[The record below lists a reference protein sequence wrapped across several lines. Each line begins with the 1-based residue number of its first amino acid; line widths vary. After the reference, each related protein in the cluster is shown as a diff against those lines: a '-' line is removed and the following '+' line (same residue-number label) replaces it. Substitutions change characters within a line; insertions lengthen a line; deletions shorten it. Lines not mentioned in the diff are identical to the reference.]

1 MNEQMFRLRFQWAM
15 GQTET
20 LKKMRELRKD
30 RARMQTIFREKE
42 RDNRWLKTTTAIQQK
57 EVRHSQEKVGI
68 VTSAKM
74 QKTIVV
80 EVRRRVAHPVY
91 KRIVTKRSK
100 FMAHDEHGKAHE
112 GDMVR
117 IVESRPLSKNKRW
130 SLERSHPRR
139 APTGV

>member
-1 MNEQMFRLRFQWAM
+1 MAEQERETER
-15 GQTET
+15 GQGGPAGSG
-20 LKKMRELRKD
+20 D
-30 RARMQTIFREKE
+30 SP
-42 RDNRWLKTTTAIQQK
+42 
-57 EVRHSQEKVGI
+57 RHHQEKVGI

-130 SLERSHPRR
+130 SLKEVLR
-139 APTGV
+139 AATTGV

>member
-1 MNEQMFRLRFQWAM
+1 M
-15 GQTET
+15 
-20 LKKMRELRKD
+20 
-30 RARMQTIFREKE
+30 
-42 RDNRWLKTTTAIQQK
+42 
-57 EVRHSQEKVGI
+57 
-68 VTSAKM
+68 TSAKM

-80 EVRRRVAHPVY
+80 EVRRRVPHPVY

-130 SLERSHPRR
+130 SLKEVIR
-139 APTGV
+139 AAD

>member
-1 MNEQMFRLRFQWAM
+1 MAE
-15 GQTET
+15 
-20 LKKMRELRKD
+20 
-30 RARMQTIFREKE
+30 EK
-42 RDNRWLKTTTAIQQK
+42 TQAAK
-57 EVRHSQEKVGI
+57 EIRHHQEKVGI

-80 EVRRRVAHPVY
+80 EVRRRVQHPVY

-100 FMAHDEHGKAHE
+100 FMAHDEHGKAHQ

-130 SLERSHPRR
+130 TLKEVLRV
-139 APTGV
+139 ATTGV

>member
-1 MNEQMFRLRFQWAM
+1 MAE
-15 GQTET
+15 ET
-20 LKKMRELRKD
+20 
-30 RARMQTIFREKE
+30 
-42 RDNRWLKTTTAIQQK
+42 TTTAN
-57 EVRHSQEKVGI
+57 ERTVRHRQEKIGI
-68 VTSAKM
+68 VTSTKM

-130 SLERSHPRR
+130 SLKEVLR
-139 APTGV
+139 AASTGV

>member
-1 MNEQMFRLRFQWAM
+1 MAETATTNE
-15 GQTET
+15 TET
-20 LKKMRELRKD
+20 
-30 RARMQTIFREKE
+30 
-42 RDNRWLKTTTAIQQK
+42 
-57 EVRHSQEKVGI
+57 RHRQEKVGI
-68 VTSAKM
+68 VTSTKM

-117 IVESRPLSKNKRW
+117 IVESRPLSRNKRW
-130 SLERSHPRR
+130 SLKEVIR
-139 APTGV
+139 AATTGV

>member
-1 MNEQMFRLRFQWAM
+1 MAEETNAVKTEQ
-15 GQTET
+15 
-20 LKKMRELRKD
+20 KS
-30 RARMQTIFREKE
+30 
-42 RDNRWLKTTTAIQQK
+42 
-57 EVRHSQEKVGI
+57 RHRQEKVGV

-80 EVRRRVAHPVY
+80 EVRRRVPHPVY

-130 SLERSHPRR
+130 SLKEIIRTST
-139 APTGV
+139 TGV

>member
-1 MNEQMFRLRFQWAM
+1 MAE
-15 GQTET
+15 
-20 LKKMRELRKD
+20 
-30 RARMQTIFREKE
+30 
-42 RDNRWLKTTTAIQQK
+42 TTATTSEK
-57 EVRHSQEKVGI
+57 EVRHRQEQVGI
-68 VTSAKM
+68 VTSTNM

-80 EVRRRVAHPVY
+80 EVRRRVAHSVY

-130 SLERSHPRR
+130 SLKEVLR
-139 APTGV
+139 AATTGV

>member
-1 MNEQMFRLRFQWAM
+1 MADQEQD
-15 GQTET
+15 TERSQET
-20 LKKMRELRKD
+20 PQPSHGSP
-30 RARMQTIFREKE
+30 AGSGV
-42 RDNRWLKTTTAIQQK
+42 AP
-57 EVRHSQEKVGI
+57 RHHQEKVGI

-80 EVRRRVAHPVY
+80 EVHRRVQHPVY
-91 KRIVTKRSK
+91 KRIVTRRSR

-130 SLERSHPRR
+130 TLKEVLR
-139 APTGV
+139 AATTGV

>member
-1 MNEQMFRLRFQWAM
+1 MAE
-15 GQTET
+15 
-20 LKKMRELRKD
+20 
-30 RARMQTIFREKE
+30 
-42 RDNRWLKTTTAIQQK
+42 TTATTSEK
-57 EVRHSQEKVGI
+57 EVRHHQEKIGI

-74 QKTIVV
+74 KKTIVV

-117 IVESRPLSKNKRW
+117 IVETRPLSKNKRW
-130 SLERSHPRR
+130 SLKEVLR
-139 APTGV
+139 AAITGV

>member
-1 MNEQMFRLRFQWAM
+1 MAE
-15 GQTET
+15 E
-20 LKKMRELRKD
+20 
-30 RARMQTIFREKE
+30 
-42 RDNRWLKTTTAIQQK
+42 TTTTPK
-57 EVRHSQEKVGI
+57 KKDVRQRQEKVGI

-80 EVRRRVAHPVY
+80 EVRRRVAHPIY

-117 IVESRPLSKNKRW
+117 IVESRPLSRNKRW
-130 SLERSHPRR
+130 SLKQVIR
-139 APTGV
+139 AASTGA

>member
-1 MNEQMFRLRFQWAM
+1 MAE
-15 GQTET
+15 
-20 LKKMRELRKD
+20 
-30 RARMQTIFREKE
+30 
-42 RDNRWLKTTTAIQQK
+42 TTAMTSEK
-57 EVRHSQEKVGI
+57 EVRHRQEKVGI

-130 SLERSHPRR
+130 SLKEVLR
-139 APTGV
+139 AATTGV

>member
-1 MNEQMFRLRFQWAM
+1 MAEAVAA
-15 GQTET
+15 TE
-20 LKKMRELRKD
+20 KV
-30 RARMQTIFREKE
+30 
-42 RDNRWLKTTTAIQQK
+42 
-57 EVRHSQEKVGI
+57 VRHHQEKVGV

-100 FMAHDEHGKAHE
+100 FMAHDEQRKAKE

-117 IVESRPLSKNKRW
+117 IVEARPLSKNKRW
-130 SLERSHPRR
+130 VLKEIVRV
-139 APTGV
+139 APITSVAGAAEKK

>member
-1 MNEQMFRLRFQWAM
+1 MAEATAT
-15 GQTET
+15 TE
-20 LKKMRELRKD
+20 R
-30 RARMQTIFREKE
+30 I
-42 RDNRWLKTTTAIQQK
+42 I
-57 EVRHSQEKVGI
+57 RHHQEKVGI

-100 FMAHDEHGKAHE
+100 FMAHDEHRKAKE

-117 IVESRPLSKNKRW
+117 IVEARPLSKNKRW
-130 SLERSHPRR
+130 VLKDIVR
-139 APTGV
+139 AATITAAVPAGAQ

>member
-1 MNEQMFRLRFQWAM
+1 MAE
-15 GQTET
+15 
-20 LKKMRELRKD
+20 D
-30 RARMQTIFREKE
+30 
-42 RDNRWLKTTTAIQQK
+42 TTTANGK
-57 EVRHSQEKVGI
+57 EIRHRQEKVGI
-68 VTSAKM
+68 VTSTKM

-117 IVESRPLSKNKRW
+117 IVEARPLSKNKRW
-130 SLERSHPRR
+130 SLKEVLR
-139 APTGV
+139 AATTGV

>member
-1 MNEQMFRLRFQWAM
+1 MAEEK
-15 GQTET
+15 TE
-20 LKKMRELRKD
+20 
-30 RARMQTIFREKE
+30 AG
-42 RDNRWLKTTTAIQQK
+42 K
-57 EVRHSQEKVGI
+57 EVRHHQEKVGI

-80 EVRRRVAHPVY
+80 EVHRRVQHPVY
-91 KRIVTKRSK
+91 KRIVKKRSK

-130 SLERSHPRR
+130 TLKEVLRVST
-139 APTGV
+139 TGV

>member
-1 MNEQMFRLRFQWAM
+1 MAD
-15 GQTET
+15 ET
-20 LKKMRELRKD
+20 
-30 RARMQTIFREKE
+30 
-42 RDNRWLKTTTAIQQK
+42 TTTANEKKI
-57 EVRHSQEKVGI
+57 RHRLEKIGI
-68 VTSAKM
+68 VTSTKM

-117 IVESRPLSKNKRW
+117 IVESRPLSRNKRW
-130 SLERSHPRR
+130 SLKEVIR
-139 APTGV
+139 AASTGV

>member
-1 MNEQMFRLRFQWAM
+1 MA
-15 GQTET
+15 ET
-20 LKKMRELRKD
+20 AGTPSE
-30 RARMQTIFREKE
+30 
-42 RDNRWLKTTTAIQQK
+42 K
-57 EVRHSQEKVGI
+57 EVRHRQEKVGI
-68 VTSAKM
+68 VTSSKM

-130 SLERSHPRR
+130 SLKEVLR
-139 APTGV
+139 AATTGV

>member
-1 MNEQMFRLRFQWAM
+1 MAEA
-15 GQTET
+15 
-20 LKKMRELRKD
+20 
-30 RARMQTIFREKE
+30 
-42 RDNRWLKTTTAIQQK
+42 TTNTTRVI
-57 EVRHSQEKVGI
+57 RHHQEKVGI

-100 FMAHDEHGKAHE
+100 FMAHDEHRKAKE

-117 IVESRPLSKNKRW
+117 IVEARPLSKNKRW
-130 SLERSHPRR
+130 VLKDIVR
-139 APTGV
+139 AATIAAAVPAAAQ

>member
-1 MNEQMFRLRFQWAM
+1 MTDE
-15 GQTET
+15 
-20 LKKMRELRKD
+20 
-30 RARMQTIFREKE
+30 
-42 RDNRWLKTTTAIQQK
+42 TTTNATTENAK
-57 EVRHSQEKVGI
+57 VVRKRQEKVGI
-68 VTSAKM
+68 VTSTKM

-117 IVESRPLSKNKRW
+117 IVESRPLSRNKRW
-130 SLERSHPRR
+130 SLKEVLR
-139 APTGV
+139 AATTGV